1 MKYRTAYPNELYHHG
16 ILGMKWGVR
25 RYQNYDGTRIGTG
38 GAPVI
43 KPSSLKGGVQRVGT
57 GGAQRSSM
65 PKALKKSVVGG
76 QGGKAEG
83 NARLAAKAPNPYFER
98 SVKQG
103 KGKEDITPAEK
114 IAKDTR
120 SASESSKK
128 LVEAVE
134 RHDPKLKE
142 KKAAAER
149 SQAQKAKKMSD
160 KELRD
165 NINRIKME
173 REYVSLTTKETSSG
187 YDKVKEVLSVV
198 GDVAGVVLALVSIYA
213 TIKSVK
219 KLKQSGI
226 DDSDEEALM
235 HSMLEDGDY
244 DDEFISHAI
253 ALDDEYVADYIDDFL
268 EHHGIKG
275 QKWGVRRFQN
285 YDGTRISTGS
295 GVGGGGGGS
304 SKKVSLSSKF
314 KNSTL
319 GGQGGK
325 AKGTA
330 KLAAKLP
337 NHNLQTES
345 EKSKQLYKDLE
356 KAGSWEKGVDVVKKN
371 LSKEDI
377 DNLNK
382 KMNTLDSLKEK
393 AFSQEEHDENVK
405 LLNQYDIDYMKR
417 QNAWAINDLKQNYK
431 NDWEII
437 KKEAKEYGFSP
448 ADHEIVE
455 QHGYEYYQD
464 IEEYNPPQTNARNSY
479 EEAIRDF
486 NKETMKITKRM
497 VGEYGSQTVSGIGEV
512 ESYVD
517 ETIKDILSRR

>member
-1 MKYRTAYPNELYHHG
+1 MKYRTAYPNELCHYG
-16 ILGMKWGVR
+16 VLGMHWGVR
-25 RYQNYDGTRIGTG
+25 RYQNYDGTRIAAGS
-38 GAPVI
+38 PPI
-43 KPSSLKGGVQRVGT
+43 KRPSSLKGGSQKIHVGT
-57 GGAQRSSM
+57 GEVMRKSLGANY
-65 PKALKKSVVGG
+65 KKSVAGG

-83 NARLAAKAPNPYFER
+83 NAKLAAKAPNPYLER

-128 LVEAVE
+128 IVEAVE

-160 KELRD
+160 QELRN

-187 YDKVKEVLSVV
+187 YDKAKEILSVV

-235 HSMLEDGDY
+235 HSMLEDGNY

-275 QKWGVRRFQN
+275 MKWGVRRFQN
-285 YDGTRISTGS
+285 YDGTRIATGS

-304 SKKVSLSSKF
+304 SKKPRKSLR
-314 KNSTL
+314 
-319 GGQGGK
+319 
-325 AKGTA
+325 AREEA
-330 KLAAKLP
+330 KLA
-337 NHNLQTES
+337 
-345 EKSKQLYKDLE
+345 
-356 KAGSWEKGVDVVKKN
+356 VKKDPVGEEY
-371 LSKEDI
+371 LSTTNALNDHIDKMDKLDNDFDSGKIDAKTYEKERSKLDDEYEKLYNAQMDAGMKWI
-377 DNLNK
+377 EQQTKVHEKELTAINK
-382 KMNTLDSLKEK
+382 EYNKIEKEIEK
-393 AFSQEEHDENVK
+393 AFNDGDDKAVDDLIRK
-405 LLNQYDIDYMKR
+405 LQKLDSDRNKFYSY
-417 QNAWAINDLKQNYK
+417 
-431 NDWEII
+431 
-437 KKEAKEYGFSP
+437 
-448 ADHEIVE
+448 
-455 QHGYEYYQD
+455 
-464 IEEYNPPQTNARNSY
+464 PQ
-479 EEAIRDF
+479 
-486 NKETMKITKRM
+486 
-497 VGEYGSQTVSGIGEV
+497 
-512 ESYVD
+512 
-517 ETIKDILSRR
+517 

>member
-16 ILGMKWGVR
+16 VLGMKWGVR

-57 GGAQRSSM
+57 GEVQRNSM
-65 PKALKKSVVGG
+65 PKALKKSVAGG

-83 NARLAAKAPNPYFER
+83 NARLAAKAPNPLFER
-98 SVKQG
+98 TVKQG
-103 KGKEDITPAEK
+103 KGKDDITPAEK
-114 IAKDTR
+114 IAKETR
-120 SASESSKK
+120 NASESSKK
-128 LVEAVE
+128 LVEAAE

-173 REYVSLTTKETSSG
+173 REYVSLTTKETSNG
-187 YDKVKEVLSVV
+187 YDKAKEVLSVV

-213 TIKSVK
+213 TIRSVK

-226 DDSDEEALM
+226 DDSDEEALI

-285 YDGTRISTGS
+285 YDGTRIGTGS
-295 GVGGGGGGS
+295 GIGGGGGGS
-304 SKKVSLSSKF
+304 KASKPFRDKSNSVASK
-314 KNSTL
+314 
-319 GGQGGK
+319 
-325 AKGTA
+325 
-330 KLAAKLP
+330 
-337 NHNLQTES
+337 
-345 EKSKQLYKDLE
+345 
-356 KAGSWEKGVDVVKKN
+356 
-371 LSKEDI
+371 
-377 DNLNK
+377 
-382 KMNTLDSLKEK
+382 
-393 AFSQEEHDENVK
+393 
-405 LLNQYDIDYMKR
+405 
-417 QNAWAINDLKQNYK
+417 
-431 NDWEII
+431 
-437 KKEAKEYGFSP
+437 SP
-448 ADHEIVE
+448 
-455 QHGYEYYQD
+455 
-464 IEEYNPPQTNARNSY
+464 
-479 EEAIRDF
+479 F
-486 NKETMKITKRM
+486 NKENMQKRK
-497 VGEYGSQTVSGIGEV
+497 VLKEIKNDKTLTDLQKETVSALIEGKEDPHTIIKNALKKTDVSSILKAKKEFQEISNKV
-512 ESYVD
+512 DWDKVTKDEIEYDLKFVNKAVD
-517 ETIKDILSRR
+517 EIKIKHPDIYESIVNDCKKENFDIIDHKVVNNYAFNMDDYDPQNRPNKSKEEKASDKAGDIYIDKLNKGFETIVGSEPYSKRTNGLANLDSYWDYYNSVILELEQEQKRR

>member
-16 ILGMKWGVR
+16 VLGMKWGVR

-57 GGAQRSSM
+57 GEAQRKAM
-65 PKALKKSVVGG
+65 PKALNRSVAGG

-187 YDKVKEVLSVV
+187 YDKAKEVLSVV

-226 DDSDEEALM
+226 DDSDEEVLM

-275 QKWGVRRFQN
+275 MKWGIRRFQN
-285 YDGTRISTGS
+285 YDGTRIGTGS

-304 SKKVSLSSKF
+304 SKKP
-314 KNSTL
+314 STSV
-319 GGQGGK
+319 
-325 AKGTA
+325 TA
-330 KLAAKLP
+330 SRLAASP
-337 NHNLQTES
+337 FGA
-345 EKSKQLYKDLE
+345 SKPSANDQR
-356 KAGSWEKGVDVVKKN
+356 KAY
-371 LSKEDI
+371 
-377 DNLNK
+377 
-382 KMNTLDSLKEK
+382 LDTV
-393 AFSQEEHDENVK
+393 Q
-405 LLNQYDIDYMKR
+405 
-417 QNAWAINDLKQNYK
+417 
-431 NDWEII
+431 
-437 KKEAKEYGFSP
+437 KEYGSVSVKKKN
-448 ADHEIVE
+448 DKESYLIKDDKYVTVTNEEIITIQKELGTLINSSVGLTTEKDVE
-455 QHGYEYYQD
+455 KYFKRNPSELQD
-464 IEEYNPPQTNARNSY
+464 YKDAVSSFMELSLSDTIDRKGQLTKAAKEKQAM
-479 EEAIRDF
+479 EAKAKQDQERAISSVYKELEKKHPDF
-486 NKETMKITKRM
+486 NKK
-497 VGEYGSQTVSGIGEV
+497 SQDEQDLLWF
-512 ESYVD
+512 EYVD
-517 ETIKDILSRR
+517 DHPDIHKKIYGD

>member
-57 GGAQRSSM
+57 GETQRSSI
-65 PKALKKSVVGG
+65 PKALKKSVAGG

-83 NARLAAKAPNPYFER
+83 NAKLAAKAPNPLLQPT
-98 SVKQG
+98 VKQG
-103 KGKEDITPAEK
+103 KGKDNITPAEK
-114 IAKDTR
+114 IAKETR
-120 SASESSKK
+120 NASELSKK
-128 LVEAVE
+128 LVEAAE

-187 YDKVKEVLSVV
+187 YDKAKEVLSVV

-235 HSMLEDGDY
+235 HSMLEDGNY
-244 DDEFISHAI
+244 DDEFVSHVI

-268 EHHGIKG
+268 EH
-275 QKWGVRRFQN
+275 
-285 YDGTRISTGS
+285 
-295 GVGGGGGGS
+295 
-304 SKKVSLSSKF
+304 L
-314 KNSTL
+314 
-319 GGQGGK
+319 
-325 AKGTA
+325 
-330 KLAAKLP
+330 
-337 NHNLQTES
+337 
-345 EKSKQLYKDLE
+345 
-356 KAGSWEKGVDVVKKN
+356 
-371 LSKEDI
+371 
-377 DNLNK
+377 
-382 KMNTLDSLKEK
+382 
-393 AFSQEEHDENVK
+393 
-405 LLNQYDIDYMKR
+405 
-417 QNAWAINDLKQNYK
+417 
-431 NDWEII
+431 
-437 KKEAKEYGFSP
+437 
-448 ADHEIVE
+448 
-455 QHGYEYYQD
+455 
-464 IEEYNPPQTNARNSY
+464 
-479 EEAIRDF
+479 
-486 NKETMKITKRM
+486 
-497 VGEYGSQTVSGIGEV
+497 
-512 ESYVD
+512 
-517 ETIKDILSRR
+517 

>member
-43 KPSSLKGGVQRVGT
+43 KPSSLKGGVKRVGT
-57 GGAQRSSM
+57 GEAQRSSI
-65 PKALKKSVVGG
+65 PKALKKSVTGG

-142 KKAAAER
+142 KKASAER

-187 YDKVKEVLSVV
+187 YDKAKEVLSVV

-226 DDSDEEALM
+226 DDSNEEALM

-285 YDGTRISTGS
+285 YDGTGS

-304 SKKVSLSSKF
+304 KASKPFRDKLYLKGKRQKLPIPTGHDFISANSK
-314 KNSTL
+314 S
-319 GGQGGK
+319 
-325 AKGTA
+325 
-330 KLAAKLP
+330 KLAASMHDTTRKDTVKKLAKK
-337 NHNLQTES
+337 E
-345 EKSKQLYKDLE
+345 KDLLNKRNDAVTKFWEEVNKLGGYDGEGPNSKKASQIAKNKELHDEHE
-356 KAGSWEKGVDVVKKN
+356 KAVKDFCKAFN
-371 LSKEDI
+371 TLQYEDI
-377 DNLNK
+377 DQEILDLGSEYYNSLTVNEKTWYGSNK
-382 KMNTLDSLKEK
+382 LDKNGYPK
-393 AFSQEEHDENVK
+393 RKYKNPNID
-405 LLNQYDIDYMKR
+405 YDISYD
-417 QNAWAINDLKQNYK
+417 
-431 NDWEII
+431 
-437 KKEAKEYGFSP
+437 EYG
-448 ADHEIVE
+448 HQI
-455 QHGYEYYQD
+455 
-464 IEEYNPPQTNARNSY
+464 ITTKLRN
-479 EEAIRDF
+479 
-486 NKETMKITKRM
+486 
-497 VGEYGSQTVSGIGEV
+497 
-512 ESYVD
+512 
-517 ETIKDILSRR
+517 RR